1 MIEGDGQVYLV
12 CVQGCESNSRG
23 MHHPLMSL
31 LFEWTTDKLEQ
42 PGVGGPVSGVD
53 QEKSTDQ

>member
-1 MIEGDGQVYLV
+1 MMESNGQVYL
-12 CVQGCESNSRG
+12 GEFPWDAP
-23 MHHPLMSL
+23 PLMSL

-42 PGVGGPVSGVD
+42 AGVGGPVSGVD